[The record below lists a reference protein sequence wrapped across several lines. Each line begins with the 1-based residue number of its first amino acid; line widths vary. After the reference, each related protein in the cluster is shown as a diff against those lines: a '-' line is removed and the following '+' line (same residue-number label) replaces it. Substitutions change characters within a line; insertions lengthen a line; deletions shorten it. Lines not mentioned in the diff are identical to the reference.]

1 MYNVCTPALIAKHA
15 KSFYKFML
23 EVVKSCAE
31 LSYHWNEVVDGLY
44 EDIELDNRPHMSDI
58 VRAKDMVLE
67 GWCLVTMMTMF
78 RNGGLLESSKRGN
91 AIRAFL
97 KVNRTHVNELV
108 GSDTFWRV
116 TGPTPELKRG
126 EVLFS
131 ACFPYPPEDT
141 ATNFGVPLKFDT
153 VDSGFRVLVSD
164 DIQKKD
170 WRGSYYLSDTSQEKL
185 EPGDELVA
193 VNGTRIG
200 GSKEDILEVLTS
212 ESFPRHF
219 DFIRDSRGKTMKTA
233 IRASKKP
240 KKGQQDAVK
249 KAVNKTKGIKR
260 AQPAVSPSTQPD
272 SVNPRQPPA
281 KRGRPQ
287 TGTKQ

>member
-1 MYNVCTPALIAKHA
+1 
-15 KSFYKFML
+15 ML
-23 EVVKSCAE
+23 
-31 LSYHWNEVVDGLY
+31 L
-44 EDIELDNRPHMSDI
+44 
-58 VRAKDMVLE
+58 
-67 GWCLVTMMTMF
+67 
-78 RNGGLLESSKRGN
+78 
-91 AIRAFL
+91 
-97 KVNRTHVNELV
+97 
-108 GSDTFWRV
+108 
-116 TGPTPELKRG
+116 ELKRG
-126 EVLFS
+126 EALFS
-131 ACFPYPPEDT
+131 ACFPYLLEDT
-141 ATNFGVPLKFDT
+141 LQRTSACPLKFDT
-153 VDSGFRVLVSD
+153 VDSGFRVLVS

-233 IRASKKP
+233 IRAFKKP

-249 KAVNKTKGIKR
+249 KPVNKTKGIKR